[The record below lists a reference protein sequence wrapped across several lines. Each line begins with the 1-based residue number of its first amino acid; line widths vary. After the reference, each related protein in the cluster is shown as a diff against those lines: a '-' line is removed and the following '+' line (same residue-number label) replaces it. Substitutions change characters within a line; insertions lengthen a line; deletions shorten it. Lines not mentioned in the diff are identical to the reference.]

1 MDQTPSA
8 RTGMNRLAHAAAR
21 VGALAAVLSVVGA
34 GAMAQTA
41 LPPPGLEKKPGT
53 SPNAIVGSTPSVPL
67 KPLKKGTEMV
77 YRTVGPN
84 GDSSTITL
92 RVIDDGTYN
101 GRPVARV
108 TNGKDTQIIDR
119 QTRNW
124 MAILRDGKE
133 IASAKPHRGIWQWP
147 LTVGKA
153 WTAEFVYTDGGVSVG
168 PIGMHWLVE
177 SWERVTV
184 PAGTFKA
191 MRLRGEPGRNNTR
204 RVEIWYAPKPG
215 LVVKRTEEQATE
227 KLGVKARTETVLVN
241 YEPK

>member
-1 MDQTPSA
+1 MPQPTESPIASFCRFSA
-8 RTGMNRLAHAAAR
+8 G
-21 VGALAAVLSVVGA
+21 AAVLLALLPGMA
-34 GAMAQTA
+34 LAQTA
-41 LPPPGLEKKPGT
+41 LPPPGLEKKSGAGQ
-53 SPNAIVGSTPSVPL
+53 SAVAGSAPSVAL

-77 YRTVGPN
+77 YRTVGPT
-84 GDSSTITL
+84 GESSTVTL
-92 RVIDDGTYN
+92 RVIDDGTYD

-119 QTRNW
+119 ETRNW
-124 MAILRDGKE
+124 MAILRDGKV
-133 IASAKPHRGIWQWP
+133 IASAKPHRGTWNWP

-168 PIGMHWLVE
+168 PIGMRWLVE
-177 SWERVTV
+177 AWERVTV

-204 RVEIWYAPKPG
+204 TVELWYAPKPG

-227 KLGVKARTETVLVN
+227 KLGVKARTETVLMK